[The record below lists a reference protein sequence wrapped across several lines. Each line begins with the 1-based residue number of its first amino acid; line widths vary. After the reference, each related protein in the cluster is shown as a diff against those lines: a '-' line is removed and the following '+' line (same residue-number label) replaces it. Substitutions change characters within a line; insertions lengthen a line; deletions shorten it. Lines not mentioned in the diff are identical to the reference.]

1 MLFRRSRSTP
11 PSVEQWQQRFQSTGL
26 LLREQREK
34 LGLTLEELA
43 QLTRIQR
50 RQLWAIEEGRS
61 ESLPERVYIQGMVR
75 RYADALG
82 LDGQQYADDLR
93 SLITLPVTSSDR
105 PSDQPLG
112 RLRTWQW
119 YLLYLL
125 FVLLAVNG
133 LSWLM
138 RRAALQGVNLEQPI
152 PALPVEDFLPTPPP
166 KPRPPQQQAQPLETA
181 PPNLAEQLRQIPA
194 MPAPVR

>member
-1 MLFRRSRSTP
+1 MLFRRPRSAP
-11 PSVEQWQQRFQSTGL
+11 PSGEQWQQRFQTTGL

-34 LGLTLEELA
+34 LGLSLEELA

-61 ESLPERVYIQGMVR
+61 DSLPERVYIQGMVR

-93 SLITLPVTSSDR
+93 SLVSLPLTSSDR
-105 PSDQPLG
+105 PSEQPLG

-138 RRAALQGVNLEQPI
+138 RRAALQGVNLYQPI
-152 PALPVEDFLPTPPP
+152 PALPVEDFLPVPTPTPA
-166 KPRPPQQQAQPLETA
+166 PPQQQAQPLEGEA
-181 PPNLAEQLRQIPA
+181 PNLAEQLRQIPA
-194 MPAPVR
+194 APTPSR

>member
-11 PSVEQWQQRFQSTGL
+11 PSVEQWQQRFQTTGL
-26 LLREQREK
+26 LLREQRER
-34 LGLTLEELA
+34 LGLSLEELA

-82 LDGQQYADDLR
+82 LDGQQYADELR
-93 SLITLPVTSSDR
+93 SLTTLPVASSDR
-105 PSDQPLG
+105 PREQPLG

-119 YLLYLL
+119 YLVYLL
-125 FVLLAVNG
+125 FVLVAING

-152 PALPVEDFLPTPPP
+152 PALPVEDFLP
-166 KPRPPQQQAQPLETA
+166 PPQPAPPSPAQQAQPLERS
-181 PPNLAEQLRQIPA
+181 PNLTEQLRQVPA
-194 MPAPVR
+194 APPPAQ

>member
-1 MLFRRSRSTP
+1 MLFRRSSASP
-11 PSVEQWQQRFQSTGL
+11 PPVEQWQQRFQSTGS
-26 LLREQREK
+26 LLREQRES
-34 LGLTLEELA
+34 LGLSLEELA

-82 LDGQQYADDLR
+82 LDGQQYADELR
-93 SLITLPVTSSDR
+93 SLIALPVTRSDR

-138 RRAALQGVNLEQPI
+138 RRAALQGVNLQQPI
-152 PALPVEDFLPTPPP
+152 PALPVEDFLPPSAPSP
-166 KPRPPQQQAQPLETA
+166 QPPQQQAQPLNAA
-181 PPNLAEQLRQIPA
+181 PANLTEQLRRIPA
-194 MPAPVR
+194 TPTPAR

>member
-1 MLFRRSRSTP
+1 MLFRRPSATP
-11 PSVEQWQQRFQSTGL
+11 PPIEQWQQRFQSTGL
-26 LLREQREK
+26 LLREHRES
-34 LGLTLEELA
+34 LGLSLEELA
-43 QLTRIQR
+43 RLTRIQR

-82 LDGQQYADDLR
+82 LDGQQYADELR
-93 SLITLPVTSSDR
+93 ALIALPISRSDR

-125 FVLLAVNG
+125 FVLLAING

-138 RRAALQGVNLEQPI
+138 RRAALQGVNLQQPI
-152 PALPVEDFLPTPPP
+152 PALPVEEFLPPPAP
-166 KPRPPQQQAQPLETA
+166 APRPPQQQAQPLDAA
-181 PPNLAEQLRQIPA
+181 PANLTEQLRQIPTTS
-194 MPAPVR
+194 APVQ